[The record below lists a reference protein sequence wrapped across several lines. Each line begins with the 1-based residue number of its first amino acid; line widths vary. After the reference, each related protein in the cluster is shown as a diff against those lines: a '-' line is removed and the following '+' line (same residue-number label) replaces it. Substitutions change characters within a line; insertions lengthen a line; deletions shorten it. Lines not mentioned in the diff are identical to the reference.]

1 MTSMSVKWTAVVLA
15 VSVLTSL
22 LNVAIFVRQLSNPIR
37 PNVEGVL
44 AKDWLKDLQF
54 KKAVQFIADGVV
66 EGKDYLDQAG
76 VEGVIESCVV
86 QVRGKISC

>member
-1 MTSMSVKWTAVVLA
+1 MSGKWTAAVLA
-15 VSVLTSL
+15 VSLLTSL
-22 LNVAIFVRQLSNPIR
+22 LNVAIFVRQLSSPIR
-37 PNVEGVL
+37 PVNVEGVL
-44 AKDWLKDLQF
+44 AKDWLKDPQF
-54 KKAVQFIADGVV
+54 TKAVESIADGVV